1 MSTKTTPRIE
11 LDGAIVVVTC
21 GARGIGAATARAFAA
36 KGAHVWIGDIDAD
49 IARTTAAAIPSC
61 RFAVLDV
68 TSAESWRTFLAEVL
82 ESAGHVE
89 VLVNNAGVMPLG
101 SFTD

>member
-11 LDGAIVVVTC
+11 LDGAIVVVTG
-21 GARGIGAATARAFAA
+21 GARG
-36 KGAHVWIGDIDAD
+36 IDAD